1 MKLFLQSDLPFDAK
15 TAWSIFES
23 PEFEAR
29 LEETT
34 DIRCEVLST
43 EQKGDVTV
51 RRLRYTAKSDLPT
64 IAAKALGTKNL
75 TYVQTN
81 TFDPAKSQLRWDVD
95 LPMVGDRVSVGGTTT
110 INDSPTGCRRVV
122 DGDISVRM
130 RLVGGQIEKAVV
142 AQFKKSMERAVD
154 LARDIAREQGHA

>member
-1 MKLFLQSDLPFDAK
+1 MKLFIQSDFPFDAK
-15 TAWSIFES
+15 TAWGIFES
-23 PEFEAR
+23 PEFETR
-29 LEETT
+29 LEESTG
-34 DIRCEVLST
+34 IRCEVLTT
-43 EQKGDVTV
+43 EQKGESTV
-51 RRLRYTAKSDLPT
+51 RRLRYTSNSELPT

-81 TFDPAKSQLRWDVD
+81 TFDPTKSQLTWAVD

-110 INDSPTGCRRVV
+110 INDTASGSRRVV

-154 LARDIAREQGHA
+154 LARDIAKEQGLT